1 MWKFLV
7 SPRALVLHAVLVV
20 VAISFTAL
28 AIWQWDRA
36 HSRIVDPRT
45 LSQISIDQASPVGTA
60 TLPTSSTGRAVN
72 AVGTYDGEKTYVILQ
87 PSKSGS
93 VKWSMTPLRLDDGTY
108 IPVVHGNILNPTSGD
123 DVTLAGGRVGVTGRV
138 QASQDLGLEVNTGDV
153 KLTYPKGE
161 VLGGVSTPEI
171 AGLVTGA
178 LRPGFIVA
186 DNEIPAVGGVVYL
199 PQSEFAAPELGLRV
213 QNVLYTVQWTL
224 FAFFAL
230 FVYIRLMRDAWLQYQ
245 IDNDLLEPAFEQWQ
259 VPFQRSQPETA
270 VAAESEKPAQ
280 AKEVIAEPEP
290 PKPAPEPPVQ
300 REPQQV
306 LTPPAQR
313 APQRGPKA
321 PPSGT
326 PISAHPALVAAQK
339 TPGDM

>member
-7 SPRALVLHAVLVV
+7 SPRALALHAVLVV
-20 VAISFTAL
+20 VAVSFTAL

-36 HSRIVDPRT
+36 SSRSVDPRT

-60 TLPTSSTGRAVN
+60 TLPTSSVGRAVN

-87 PSKSGS
+87 PRKSGS
-93 VKWSMTPLRLDDGTY
+93 VEWSMTPMRLDDGTY
-108 IPVVHGNILNPTSGD
+108 IPVVHGRILNLTPGNN
-123 DVTLAGGRVGVTGRV
+123 VTLAGGRVGVTGRL
-138 QASQDLGLEVNTGDV
+138 QASQDLGLEVNTSDV
-153 KLTYPKGE
+153 KLTYPKGA

-171 AGLVTGA
+171 AGLVPGA

-186 DNEIPAVGGVVYL
+186 DNEIPAVGGVEYL
-199 PQSEFAAPELGLRV
+199 PQSEFVVPEGGLRV

-224 FAFFAL
+224 FTVFAL

-259 VPFQRSQPETA
+259 VPVQRSQPEA
-270 VAAESEKPAQ
+270 VPATEPEKPAQ
-280 AKEVIAEPEP
+280 V
-290 PKPAPEPPVQ
+290 PEPPVQ
-300 REPQQV
+300 REAQQV

-326 PISAHPALVAAQK
+326 PISAHPALVVAQK

>member
-36 HSRIVDPRT
+36 QSRVVDPRT

-60 TLPTSSTGRAVN
+60 TLPASSVGREVN

-87 PSKSGS
+87 PSKGGS
-93 VKWSMTPLRLDDGTY
+93 VEWSMTPLRLDDGTF
-108 IPVVHGNILNPTSGD
+108 IPVVHGRILNPTPGE
-123 DVTLAGGRVGVTGRV
+123 DVTLAGGRVGVTGRL
-138 QASQDLGLEVNTGDV
+138 QASQDLGLEVNTSDV

-171 AGLVTGA
+171 AGLVSGA

-186 DNEIPAVGGVVYL
+186 DNEIPAVGGVAYL
-199 PQSEFAAPELGLRV
+199 PQSEFVVPDGGLRV
-213 QNVLYTVQWTL
+213 QNVLYTIQWTL
-224 FAFFAL
+224 FTFFAL

-245 IDNDLLEPAFEQWQ
+245 IDHDLLEPAFEQWQ
-259 VPFQRSQPETA
+259 VPVQRSQPQT
-270 VAAESEKPAQ
+270 VAAPEPQQAQ
-280 AKEVIAEPEP
+280 AKEAIVEPEP

-326 PISAHPALVAAQK
+326 PISAHPALVPAQK

>member
-7 SPRALVLHAVLVV
+7 SPRALALHAVLVV
-20 VAISFTAL
+20 VAVSFTAL

-36 HSRIVDPRT
+36 SSRSVDPRT

-60 TLPTSSTGRAVN
+60 TLPTSSVGRAVN

-87 PSKSGS
+87 PRKSGS
-93 VKWSMTPLRLDDGTY
+93 VEWSMTPMRLDDGTY
-108 IPVVHGNILNPTSGD
+108 IPVVHGRILNLTPGNN
-123 DVTLAGGRVGVTGRV
+123 VTLAGGRVGVTGRL
-138 QASQDLGLEVNTGDV
+138 QASQDLGLEVNTSDV
-153 KLTYPKGE
+153 KLTYPKGA

-171 AGLVTGA
+171 AGLVPGA

-186 DNEIPAVGGVVYL
+186 DNEIPAVGGVAYL
-199 PQSEFAAPELGLRV
+199 SQSDFVVPEGGLRV
-213 QNVLYTVQWTL
+213 QNVLYTIQWT
-224 FAFFAL
+224 FFTFFAL

-259 VPFQRSQPETA
+259 VPVQRAQSEPE
-270 VAAESEKPAQ
+270 VAIAPEKPAQ
-280 AKEVIAEPEP
+280 V
-290 PKPAPEPPVQ
+290 PEPPVR
-300 REPQQV
+300 RESQQV

-313 APQRGPKA
+313 TPQRGPKA

-326 PISAHPALVAAQK
+326 PISAHPALVATQK

>member
-7 SPRALVLHAVLVV
+7 SPRALALHAVLVV
-20 VAISFTAL
+20 VAVSFTAL

-36 HSRIVDPRT
+36 SSRSVDPRT

-60 TLPTSSTGRAVN
+60 TLPTSSVGRAVN

-87 PSKSGS
+87 PRKSGS
-93 VKWSMTPLRLDDGTY
+93 VEWSMTPMRLDDGTY
-108 IPVVHGNILNPTSGD
+108 IPVVHGRILNLTPGNN
-123 DVTLAGGRVGVTGRV
+123 VTLAGGRVGVTGRL
-138 QASQDLGLEVNTGDV
+138 QASQDLGLEVNTSDV
-153 KLTYPKGE
+153 KLTYPKGA

-171 AGLVTGA
+171 AGLVPGA

-186 DNEIPAVGGVVYL
+186 DNEIPAVGGVAYL
-199 PQSEFAAPELGLRV
+199 SQSDFVVPEGGLRV
-213 QNVLYTVQWTL
+213 QNVLYTIQWT
-224 FAFFAL
+224 FFTFFAL

-259 VPFQRSQPETA
+259 VPVQRSQPEA
-270 VAAESEKPAQ
+270 VPATEPEKPAQ
-280 AKEVIAEPEP
+280 AKEVNVEPEQ
-290 PKPAPEPPVQ
+290 PKPAPEPPVR
-300 REPQQV
+300 RESQQV

-313 APQRGPKA
+313 TPQRGPKA

-326 PISAHPALVAAQK
+326 PISAHPALVATQK

>member
-7 SPRALVLHAVLVV
+7 SPRALTLHAVLVV

-36 HSRIVDPRT
+36 RYRIVDPLT

-60 TLPTSSTGRAVN
+60 TVPTSSAGRAVN

-93 VKWSMTPLRLDDGTY
+93 VEWSMTPLRLDDGTY
-108 IPVVHGNILNPTSGD
+108 IPVVHGRILNPTPGN
-123 DVTLAGGRVGVTGRV
+123 DVTLAGGRVGVTGRL
-138 QASQDLGLEVNTGDV
+138 QASQDLGLEVNTSDV

-171 AGLVTGA
+171 AGLVPGA

-199 PQSEFAAPELGLRV
+199 PQSQFVVPESGLRI
-213 QNVLYTVQWTL
+213 QNVLYTIQWTL
-224 FAFFAL
+224 FTFFAL
-230 FVYIRLMRDAWLQYQ
+230 FVYVRLMRDAWLQYQ

-259 VPFQRSQPETA
+259 VPVQRSQLETVTA
-270 VAAESEKPAQ
+270 TETEKPART
-280 AKEVIAEPEP
+280 KEVNVEPSP

-306 LTPPAQR
+306 LMPPAQR

-326 PISAHPALVAAQK
+326 PISAHPALVPAQK
-339 TPGDM
+339 SPGGM